1 MYEMDGRQYLLV
13 PSSGDLPPAALPP
26 DGAAPPNLPTG
37 YVAFA
42 LPEGGK
48 TSR

>member
-13 PSSGDLPPAALPP
+13 PASGDIPLAGLPPNGPAPADLPI
-26 DGAAPPNLPTG
+26 G

-42 LPEGGK
+42 LPAK
-48 TSR
+48 

>member
-13 PSSGDLPPAALPP
+13 PASGEIAVAGVAPNAPAPA
-26 DGAAPPNLPTG
+26 DLPTG

-42 LPEGGK
+42 LPAK
-48 TSR
+48 

>member
-13 PSSGDLPPAALPP
+13 PASGDIPISGLRPNGPAPA
-26 DGAAPPNLPTG
+26 NLPTG

-42 LPEGGK
+42 LPAK
-48 TSR
+48 